1 MFSLWCSSW
10 RLLGSPG
17 IFILKN
23 PRSSFKSSCNTP
35 YVIMQSPTTGISFQ
49 HLELLLFPPLLVRIL
64 EETLNSSDL
73 ADEDKSGCQ
82 AWNFYE
88 EKKNN
93 NTTSIFDPTFLEK
106 APESQRWSRIC
117 QRSLW
122 MWTMARRVSGRRRR
136 ERWWWK
142 RPVSLLLIHVTVRF
156 MLLTTKCENRTRNRR
171 LEFQSGNDN
180 KSILEWVF
188 KTSCRGSRL
197 WVLRSITAGRNLEKP
212 WNIITEE
219 TYWSLIGAATL
230 S

>member
-1 MFSLWCSSW
+1 MTSLT
-10 RLLGSPG
+10 R
-17 IFILKN
+17 
-23 PRSSFKSSCNTP
+23 
-35 YVIMQSPTTGISFQ
+35 IS
-49 HLELLLFPPLLVRIL
+49 LVARPEIS
-64 EETLNSSDL
+64 TR
-73 ADEDKSGCQ
+73 
-82 AWNFYE
+82 
-88 EKKNN
+88 KKKQQKKR

-117 QRSLW
+117 QRSLL
-122 MWTMARRVSGRRRR
+122 MWTMARGVSGRQRR
-136 ERWWWK
+136 ERWWRK
-142 RPVSLLLIHVTVRF
+142 CPVSLLLIHVTVRF

-188 KTSCRGSRL
+188 KPAAGVLTSES
-197 WVLRSITAGRNLEKP
+197 WEVLQQEDLEKP